1 LCQCGSCAIEENQR
15 CLRRVDRTEEPE
27 PQRGAK
33 SVNVVK
39 TYEQLIAHQRAV
51 DAAVASMSQADVA
64 DMVYFP
70 QRTDNWHA
78 NITIRS

>member
-1 LCQCGSCAIEENQR
+1 M
-15 CLRRVDRTEEPE
+15 
-27 PQRGAK
+27 
-33 SVNVVK
+33 VK

-70 QRTDNWHA
+70 QRNDNWRA
-78 NITIRS
+78 NITIRP